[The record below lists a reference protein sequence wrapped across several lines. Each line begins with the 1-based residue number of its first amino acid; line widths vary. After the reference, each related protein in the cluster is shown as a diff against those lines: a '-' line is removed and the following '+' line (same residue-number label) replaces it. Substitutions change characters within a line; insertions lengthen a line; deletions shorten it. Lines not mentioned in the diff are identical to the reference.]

1 MASQVQASNLVEK
14 DSAVPE
20 SPAAEQPATTNRGSG
35 RPSTNGGKKKKKSK
49 KSYDLP
55 KNPKRRTKTKKD
67 LNQNE
72 MTPEQ
77 ISIEKQKTKRRQAI
91 PHFVKGSI
99 RRIVKDIQP
108 DYTVSARTAQ
118 VCSDLAVDFMHQLIG
133 EENMLLTHNVNNKSK
148 ALSLRSAECA
158 FKLKATGEIVNHGVS
173 EARKAVNIYKEW
185 KAPPEPKEGEK
196 KKQYT
201 WRKKCGLIIDPI
213 WCRKLTKQSSKAN
226 TITKENSIA
235 KAAVTEYMLAEV
247 LELAANHLSETTN
260 NKTKRI
266 KPRNVQMAILND
278 EELYR
283 MFGKVNIAAGGTVE
297 HIHQNLR
304 ENNVK
309 QKDMVAAVY

>member
-1 MASQVQASNLVEK
+1 MAIEVQASNLTEK

-20 SPAAEQPATTNRGSG
+20 SPVAEQATTTNRGPG
-35 RPSTNGGKKKKKSK
+35 RPGENGGKKKKRTK

-55 KNPKRRTKTKKD
+55 KNRKKRSKVKKD

-77 ISIEKQKTKRRQAI
+77 IAIEKQKTKKRQAI

-133 EENMLLTHNVNNKSK
+133 EENMLLTHNVNKKSK
-148 ALSLRSAECA
+148 AISLRSAECA

-173 EARKAVNIYKEW
+173 EARKAVNFYKEW

-196 KKQYT
+196 KKIFT
-201 WRKKCGLIIDPI
+201 WRKKCGLIIDPV

-235 KAAVTEYMLAEV
+235 KAAVTEYMLAEI
-247 LELAANHLSETTN
+247 LELAANHLAETTN
-260 NKTKRI
+260 NQTKRI
-266 KPRNVQMAILND
+266 KPRNIQMAILND

-283 MFGKVNIAAGGTVE
+283 MFGKVCIAAGGTTE

-304 ENNVK
+304 KNNVK